1 MQGGVREVSLSVVLL
16 IPRYAAVEAY
26 RGAQVFWGLGNFVL
40 PTPPRRASGPGW
52 RRCWLPPRA
61 ISEGASCRPSSSRPV
76 TRPHRLSPII
86 VLGMTAPTVLLVDD
100 DSRLREIV
108 GMALEG
114 EGYAVRT
121 TDSAEE
127 AVKVLEKIE
136 PDLLILDVMLP
147 GNDGFELCR
156 EIRTRSPVPILMLT
170 AKTDTIDI
178 VVGLESGADD
188 YVTKPFVT
196 KELVARIRALLRR
209 SRSQGKAPR
218 KIAVGDLEIDPA
230 AATVTKAGAPIHLTK
245 TEFKLLLTL
254 ASRPNQ
260 VFTREVI
267 LQQVWEYDYFGDSR
281 LVDVHIR
288 RLRAKIED
296 DPRDPRIVQTVRGLG
311 YKVAA

>member
-1 MQGGVREVSLSVVLL
+1 MS
-16 IPRYAAVEAY
+16 
-26 RGAQVFWGLGNFVL
+26 
-40 PTPPRRASGPGW
+40 PPS
-52 RRCWLPPRA
+52 
-61 ISEGASCRPSSSRPV
+61 I
-76 TRPHRLSPII
+76 
-86 VLGMTAPTVLLVDD
+86 LLVDD
-100 DSRLREIV
+100 DARLREIV

-114 EGYAVRT
+114 EGYGVRT
-121 TDSAEE
+121 VPSAEE
-127 AVKVLEKIE
+127 AVRLLEQHE

-147 GNDGFELCR
+147 GKDGFELCR

-170 AKTDTIDI
+170 AKTDTVDV

-209 SRSQGKAPR
+209 ARGTEQSPR
-218 KIAVGDLEIDPA
+218 KLTVGDLEIVPD
-230 AATVTKAGAPIHLTK
+230 AATVTKRGQPVHLTK
-245 TEFKLLLTL
+245 TEFKLLLAL

-296 DPRDPRIVQTVRGLG
+296 DPRDPLIVQTVRGLG
-311 YKVAA
+311 YKVSGGTR